1 MRQMRKQRG
10 ATIIVVMMIL
20 VVITV
25 LGIAAI
31 RMGLTSLSIATNS
44 QVNALLF
51 QSADNGLI
59 SFEQR
64 VLVDPA
70 GAALPSGVIG
80 PSLNAP
86 GADVRY
92 CVTKADRMLAGGCSA
107 GNVAHFSSARDAVIN
122 QVSVFVPADADGSP
136 KKSIVLGTDMGRA
149 GISTYQVTI
158 HSTSVLPVFGS
169 AGDGDINNCLML
181 PNDDSDNPAIETVTD
196 CLAAAGAV
204 YTTMMQEYDYG
215 YN

>member
-1 MRQMRKQRG
+1 MRQMKRQRG

-64 VLVDPA
+64 VLANPTA
-70 GAALPSGVIG
+70 AALPGGAIG
-80 PSLNAP
+80 PALNSP
-86 GADVRY
+86 GIDIPF
-92 CVTKADRMLAGGCSA
+92 CVTKANRMRA
-107 GNVAHFSSARDAVIN
+107 GNCAAGTAADFTSARDAVVN
-122 QVSVFVPADADGSP
+122 QVAVFVPAAADGSP
-136 KKSIVLGTDMGRA
+136 MKSIPLGTDPDRA
-149 GISTYQVTI
+149 GIFAYRVTV

-169 AGDGDINNCLML
+169 ASDPAINNCLTR
-181 PNDDSDNPAIETVTD
+181 PSDDTDAPAVETVTD

-204 YTTMMQEYDYG
+204 YTTVMQEYEYG

>member
-1 MRQMRKQRG
+1 MRQMKRQRG

-64 VLVDPA
+64 VLASPA
-70 GAALPSGVIG
+70 AAALPSGVIG

-86 GADVRY
+86 GNDVRY
-92 CVTKADRMLAGGCSA
+92 CVTKADRMLAGGCAA
-107 GNVAHFSSARDAVIN
+107 GNAAHFSSARDAVLN

-149 GISTYQVTI
+149 GIATYRVTI
-158 HSTSVLPVFGS
+158 HSTSVLPVFGA
-169 AGDGDINNCLML
+169 AGDGQINACLAL
-181 PNDDSDNPAIETVTD
+181 PNDDSDNPPIVTVTD

-204 YTTMMQEYDYG
+204 YSTMMQEYDYG